1 MKFAKKLYKV
11 GYPLYG
17 AKFLD
22 NDQVIV
28 TGGGGE
34 GNNGVDNKI
43 TVLEVSKKDVLK
55 IKEVCETTLPSNDDS
70 PTALD
75 CVNGVVLVGC
85 NENSGK
91 IKSGKGNN
99 HIRKFRYNGKKLQF
113 ESSADLDKSRNPDD
127 YTKLIRISRDGTEAA
142 IASSKNPP
150 VMTIIDPRNYS
161 VKFEIET
168 GRDVKDLH
176 FSPNGKLIA
185 YVTQSSL
192 EIIST
197 VTGSCV
203 LRKTDF
209 DRNVI
214 LSKIKFMDD
223 NTVLIAATWSNSK
236 GILMTKISIKSG
248 KTSVLWSRQITSKF
262 KGITSMDV
270 NRQGNLAILSTN
282 DNSVLLVKLRNLSVG
297 KLFTQVHGFAIT
309 RVVFSPDSR
318 YAASISAAETIHLIE
333 IPADFATSKSIM
345 ENTTQW
351 IMNTV
356 LILFLAYIINYMYQ
370 ENMHAGMLEYFS
382 GNGQNTSSSVQ
393 TYEDMEQVTLV
404 GTIHVPNDSYDV
416 STAVPSVDSA
426 VAEKERL
433 EQELLE
439 SMRLEEQLKKQLE
452 VQQRE
457 KEQIEEQ
464 IKQKNE
470 QDDQERE
477 LKEREEHERKE
488 REEREEHERKER
500 EERERKEREE
510 HERKEREERE
520 RKEREER
527 ERKEREER
535 ERKEREER
543 ERKEREERERKEREE
558 RERKER
564 EERERKE
571 REERERG
578 EREEQEPE
586 NEKKTT

>member
-1 MKFAKKLYKV
+1 MKFATKLYKV

-22 NDQVIV
+22 NEEIVV

-43 TVLEVSKKDVLK
+43 TVLSVSKSAASLK
-55 IKEVCETTLPSNDDS
+55 VKEVCETTLPSNDDS

-75 CVNGVVLVGC
+75 SVNGTILIGC
-85 NENSGK
+85 NENSSK

-99 HIRKFRYNGKKLQF
+99 HIRKFKYNGNSLEFQ
-113 ESSADLDKSRNPDD
+113 SSADLDKSCDPDD

-223 NTVLIAATWSNSK
+223 NTVLIAATWANSK

-248 KTSVLWSRQITSKF
+248 KTTVMWSRQITSKF

-270 NRQGNLAILSTN
+270 NRQGNMAILSTN

-309 RVVFSPDSR
+309 RVVFSPDSK

-333 IPADFATSKSIM
+333 IPDDFATSKSFM
-345 ENTTQW
+345 ESTTQW
-351 IMNTV
+351 TMNTI

-370 ENMHAGMLEYFS
+370 ENMHVSMLEYFN
-382 GNGQNTSSSVQ
+382 GNGQNSSSSVQ
-393 TYEDMEQVTLV
+393 KYDDMEQVTLV
-404 GTIHVPNDSYDV
+404 GTMQVESQTIEVSSVVPSSESVVSENDSEKQRL
-416 STAVPSVDSA
+416 
-426 VAEKERL
+426 EKEL
-433 EQELLE
+433 ME
-439 SMRLEEQLKKQLE
+439 SMRQEEELKKRLEE
-452 VQQRE
+452 QQRE
-457 KEQIEEQ
+457 KEQIEAQ
-464 IKQKNE
+464 LNKQA
-470 QDDQERE
+470 
-477 LKEREEHERKE
+477 
-488 REEREEHERKER
+488 
-500 EERERKEREE
+500 
-510 HERKEREERE
+510 
-520 RKEREER
+520 
-527 ERKEREER
+527 
-535 ERKEREER
+535 
-543 ERKEREERERKEREE
+543 
-558 RERKER
+558 
-564 EERERKE
+564 
-571 REERERG
+571 
-578 EREEQEPE
+578 EQEGTELNEHIETQPKEQNDEESGKQE
-586 NEKKTT
+586 NVDSQIIQGKETQEAEQEQPNEEKN